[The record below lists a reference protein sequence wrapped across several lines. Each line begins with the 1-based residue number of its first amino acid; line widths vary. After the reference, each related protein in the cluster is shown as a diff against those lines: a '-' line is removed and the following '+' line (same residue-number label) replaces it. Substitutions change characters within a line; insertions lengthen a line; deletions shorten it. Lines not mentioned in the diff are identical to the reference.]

1 MRARPLTRL
10 AFALCALVA
19 LGGCERPVPPP
30 PPPLSGEPAGPYDL
44 QLRLAPAAPLP
55 AQPTRLQ
62 FQLLETASQRPVT
75 DLQVVHERRL
85 HTFIVARD
93 FSSFA
98 HLHQEDTAPLT
109 PEDLAAGRFS
119 FDYTFPKAGRYRVQT
134 EFTHRDRSWL
144 KSFDLDVGEP
154 ASSLPQVV
162 DLALTQTVGAYTA
175 TLAPGPAPLTA
186 GREAELEL
194 SLSRDGA
201 PVTNLQL
208 WLGSEV
214 HAALWRMDLRE
225 FAHTH
230 SYTPDMAAMMAQMQG
245 HQMSAAE
252 TAAMMLEMS
261 AKPAQ
266 LVFPGPTVPMRFAFP
281 SAGTWVMFCQLA
293 PGGEPVVFR
302 FMLNVNPATP

>member
-1 MRARPLTRL
+1 MRSRVARL
-10 AFALCALVA
+10 ALA
-19 LGGCERPVPPP
+19 LGIIATLAGCERPAPPP
-30 PPPLSGEPAGPYDL
+30 AAALSGEPAGPYDL
-44 QLRLAPAAPLP
+44 QLRLAPTAPLP
-55 AQPTRLQ
+55 AQPTRM
-62 FQLLETASQRPVT
+62 
-75 DLQVVHERRL
+75 QVVHERRL

-98 HLHQEDTAPLT
+98 HLHQEDRAPLSA
-109 PEDLAAGRFS
+109 EDLAAGRFS
-119 FDYTFPKAGRYRVQT
+119 FDYSFPKAGRYRVQS

-162 DLALTQTVGAYTA
+162 DLARSQTVGAYTA
-175 TLAPGPAPLTA
+175 TLSLVPAAPVAGEDVELLLTLN
-186 GREAELEL
+186 RE
-194 SLSRDGA
+194 GQ

-230 SYTPDMAAMMAQMQG
+230 SYTPEMAAMMAQMQG
-245 HQMSAAE
+245 HRMSAAE
-252 TAAMMLEMS
+252 TAAMMLAMS

-266 LVFPGPTVPMRFAFP
+266 LVFPGPTVPLRFTFP
-281 SAGTWVMFCQLA
+281 SAGIWVVFCQLA

-302 FMLNVNPATP
+302 FMLNVGAAPP

>member
-1 MRARPLTRL
+1 MKTRMRTLALALTLLL
-10 AFALCALVA
+10 A
-19 LGGCERPVPPP
+19 GCERPAPPA

-44 QLRLAPAAPLP
+44 QLRLQPAAPLP
-55 AQPTRLQ
+55 AQPARFE
-62 FQLLETASQRPVT
+62 FQLLETDSERPVT

-98 HLHQEDTAPLT
+98 HLHQEDSQPLSA
-109 PEDLAAGRFS
+109 EDLAVGRFK
-119 FDYTFPKAGRYRVQT
+119 FDYTFPKGGRYRVQT
-134 EFTHRDRSWL
+134 EFTHRNRGWL
-144 KSFDLDVGEP
+144 KSFDVDVGEP
-154 ASSLPQVV
+154 PSSLPQVI
-162 DLALTQTVGAYTA
+162 DLARRQTVGAYTA
-175 TLAPGPAPLTA
+175 TLAATPEPLAA
-186 GREAELEL
+186 GQEVALQLTLTREGE
-194 SLSRDGA
+194 
-201 PVTNLQL
+201 PVHDLQL

-230 SYTPDMAAMMAQMQG
+230 SDTPEMAAMREGMRG
-245 HQMSAAE
+245 HRMSADE
-252 TAAMMLEMS
+252 TAAMMLAMS

-266 LVFPGPTVPMRFAFP
+266 LVFPGPSVPLRFTFP